1 MENDVLN
8 SCLMLAVNFD
18 TPVSLGC
25 IFDEEDLKD
34 TGIELDSHIT
44 LLYAQGKELKREG
57 MLTEIKRLL
66 GENTVD
72 FMNLISEEHEFNVL
86 DYFELGSFKND
97 SDYVVLKFKPEM
109 KDIYK
114 NLYLINKGLK
124 LAYDVQSEFD
134 SYSPHMTLA
143 ELKPGTAEKYLK
155 SEKLNLLLENSVFD
169 FDDLVLSLG
178 KANEPEDRKQYFLTS
193 YNSVKRYFRMENLK
207 KELYM

>member
-1 MENDVLN
+1 MFCPYINNKQVVDGFNEMVQAFGGRPMTKEEFKSSSLRNQRTGLDL
-8 SCLMLAVNFD
+8 LA
-18 TPVSLGC
+18 
-25 IFDEEDLKD
+25 
-34 TGIELDSHIT
+34 
-44 LLYAQGKELKREG
+44 
-57 MLTEIKRLL
+57 M
-66 GENTVD
+66 
-72 FMNLISEEHEFNVL
+72 
-86 DYFELGSFKND
+86 
-97 SDYVVLKFKPEM
+97 
-109 KDIYK
+109 
-114 NLYLINKGLK
+114 K